1 MLESVNAASAD
12 IARSINNLKVGYVIE
27 DGSTNIIVYDK
38 QHYVKYDSG
47 NIKGDTGK
55 KPEDDRVLTLSGV
68 LQPTTWGRY
77 EIPTPEGGWDS
88 LLASA
93 KKSR

>member
-1 MLESVNAASAD
+1 MLESVNAASAE
-12 IARSINNLKVGYVIE
+12 IARSINNLKVGYIIE

-38 QHYVKYDSG
+38 QHYVQYDSG

-55 KPEDDRVLTLSGV
+55 KPEDDRVLSFSGV
-68 LQPTTWGRY
+68 LQPTAFGRY

-93 KKSR
+93 KKIR